1 VPSDAQFMAR
11 ALVLA
16 GRARGRTTPNP
27 MVGAVVVA
35 PGGRVVGSGYHHRAG
50 EAHAEVHALR
60 EAGADARGATL
71 YCTLEPCCH
80 HGRTPP
86 CVDRLLESGVARVVA
101 ATEDP
106 NPRVSGRGFR
116 FLRDRGIVVD
126 VGVGASDAARL
137 NRPFFTAMRAGR
149 PWVIAKI
156 ALSADG
162 RVAAAAGARTRLSS
176 APANRRSQLLRG
188 EVDAIAV
195 GSGTMLA
202 DDPLLTCRDV
212 YRTRPLARVVFDRR
226 LRTPASARVFTTLAE
241 GPVVIVTDDAHATAR
256 PARVRVIEQTG
267 ARVLVLPDASLGRA
281 AAALLA
287 FEIQSVLL
295 EGGPAL
301 HRAALAAGIIDAIR
315 VVVTPRM
322 LGETGVPWLSVDDIL
337 LSALSGAHVEPCGPD
352 VIIEG
357 DVHWTD

>member
-1 VPSDAQFMAR
+1 
-11 ALVLA
+11 
-16 GRARGRTTPNP
+16 
-27 MVGAVVVA
+27 VGAVVVA

-50 EAHAEVHALR
+50 APHAEVHALL
-60 EAGADARGATL
+60 EAGAAARGATL
-71 YCTLEPCCH
+71 YCTLEPCSH

-86 CVDRLLESGVARVVA
+86 CVIRVAESGVARVVA

-106 NPRVSGRGFR
+106 DPRVSGRGFR
-116 FLRDRGIVVD
+116 FLRDRGIIVD
-126 VGVGASDAARL
+126 VGVGAAEAARL

-162 RVAAAAGARTRLSS
+162 RVAATSGPRTLLSS

-195 GSGTMLA
+195 GSGTVLT

-212 YRTRPLARVVFDRR
+212 YRRRPLARVVFDRR
-226 LRTPASARVFTTLAE
+226 LRTPASARVFTTLAD
-241 GPVVIVTDDAHATAR
+241 GPVVIVTDEAHATAS
-256 PARVRVIEQTG
+256 PGRVLAMEQAG
-267 ARVLVLPDASLGRA
+267 ARILVLPDASLSRG

-287 FEIQSVLL
+287 IGIQSVLL

-301 HRAALAAGIIDAIR
+301 HRAALAAGIIDVVR

-322 LGETGVPWLSVDDIL
+322 LGEGGVPWVSAGDIL
-337 LSALSGAHVEPCGPD
+337 LPALSGVHVEPCGPD